1 MTKTLRKAIDNRS
14 RLENR
19 YYRLKTE
26 ESKIC
31 YKKQKNY
38 CSRLYK
44 KERKKFYENLDQK
57 NLTDNKMFWKTMKPF
72 FSDKVSGSVGITL
85 VENEAIMSED
95 RKVAEKSLHINIPS
109 HNITEAPASSDDT
122 IDAIILKYS
131 SMKNITSNVEN
142 CNFSFNSIYLNDMK
156 AKLKALNAQKAS
168 NSSSIPLSY

>member
-1 MTKTLRKAIDNRS
+1 MHLFKKKVKRATEVPGMTKTLIIAIANRS

-57 NLTDNKMFWKTMKPF
+57 NITDNKKFWKTMKPL

-95 RKVAEKSLHINIPS
+95 RKVAE
-109 HNITEAPASSDDT
+109 TCTT
-122 IDAIILKYS
+122 ILL
-131 SMKNITSNVEN
+131 M
-142 CNFSFNSIYLNDMK
+142 
-156 AKLKALNAQKAS
+156 Q
-168 NSSSIPLSY
+168 